1 MNHLIDIVGG
11 HTRFQCAGS
20 NIQNLTGQTADDAHA
35 LLLLLVQN
43 LDTALAE
50 EALLGDRDTILGVI
64 GVGNG
69 GWDGALR

>member
-1 MNHLIDIVGG
+1 VNHLIDIVGSN
-11 HTRFQCAGS
+11 TRLQCAGS
-20 NIQNLTGQTADDAHA
+20 NIQDLTSQATDDAHA
-35 LLLLLVQN
+35 LLLLLVQD

-64 GVGNG
+64 GIGNG